1 MTAGLDGARL
11 AILVHEVR
19 SPVAALSAVA
29 ETMQEPSADN
39 GMRGELVRLAVA
51 ACRGIE
57 RIVLDV
63 AVASVRVAPLEV
75 GALVRDAVAA
85 YVVRGANVTAHVAD
99 GPLVVDGDQVRLR
112 QVVDNLVANAL
123 VHGAG
128 ADGHRTSE
136 PNGRGRRDRGVGY
149 GARNSA
155 RRHRAHLRGRHTT
168 QRWHA
173 RVGARTAAG
182 ACDRRGSRRR
192 TRDRVGTRRRHD
204 VHHHSSRTRFSARD
218 MSVEF
223 VGAEAASILRVLAD
237 PECRI

>member
-1 MTAGLDGARL
+1 MTACLDGARL

-128 ADGHRTSE
+128 ADVTIRVNRTAEAVEIAVSDTGPGIRSDDIARIFEVGIRLSDGTPGSGLGLPLARAIVEAHGGALEIESE
-136 PNGRGRRDRGVGY
+136 P
-149 GARNSA
+149 GAGTTVTITLPA
-155 RRHRAHLRGRHTT
+155 R
-168 QRWHA
+168 
-173 RVGARTAAG
+173 
-182 ACDRRGSRRR
+182 
-192 TRDRVGTRRRHD
+192 
-204 VHHHSSRTRFSARD
+204 
-218 MSVEF
+218 
-223 VGAEAASILRVLAD
+223 ASQPAT
-237 PECRI
+237 

>member
-1 MTAGLDGARL
+1 MTACLDGARL

-128 ADGHRTSE
+128 ADVTIRVNRTAEAVEIAVSDTGPGIRSDDIARIFEVGIRLSDGTPGSGLGLPLARAIVEAHGGALEIESE
-136 PNGRGRRDRGVGY
+136 P
-149 GARNSA
+149 GAGTTFTITLPA
-155 RRHRAHLRGRHTT
+155 R
-168 QRWHA
+168 
-173 RVGARTAAG
+173 
-182 ACDRRGSRRR
+182 
-192 TRDRVGTRRRHD
+192 
-204 VHHHSSRTRFSARD
+204 
-218 MSVEF
+218 
-223 VGAEAASILRVLAD
+223 ASQPAT
-237 PECRI
+237 

>member
-1 MTAGLDGARL
+1 MTARLDGARL

-128 ADGHRTSE
+128 ADVTIRVNRTAEAVEIAVSDTGPGIRSDDIARIFEVGIRLSDGTPGSGLGLPLARAIVEAHGGALEIESE
-136 PNGRGRRDRGVGY
+136 P
-149 GARNSA
+149 GAGTTFTITLPA
-155 RRHRAHLRGRHTT
+155 R
-168 QRWHA
+168 
-173 RVGARTAAG
+173 
-182 ACDRRGSRRR
+182 
-192 TRDRVGTRRRHD
+192 
-204 VHHHSSRTRFSARD
+204 
-218 MSVEF
+218 
-223 VGAEAASILRVLAD
+223 ASQPAT
-237 PECRI
+237 

>member
-1 MTAGLDGARL
+1 MTACLDGARL

-128 ADGHRTSE
+128 ADVTIRVNRTEAVEIAVSDTGPGIRSDDIARIFEVGIRLSDGTPGSGLGLPLARAIVEAHGGALEIESE
-136 PNGRGRRDRGVGY
+136 P
-149 GARNSA
+149 GAGTTFTITLPA
-155 RRHRAHLRGRHTT
+155 R
-168 QRWHA
+168 
-173 RVGARTAAG
+173 
-182 ACDRRGSRRR
+182 
-192 TRDRVGTRRRHD
+192 
-204 VHHHSSRTRFSARD
+204 
-218 MSVEF
+218 
-223 VGAEAASILRVLAD
+223 ASQPAT
-237 PECRI
+237 